1 MRDEAA
7 AEAAG
12 RRGDRREGPPR
23 RDETEELERLEV
35 RETEDHAGHER
46 GSHRDAPRDRPGV
59 TGGSGDPPEEHAPEE
74 ELFEERAS
82 DTDEDAEDD
91 ESTSGDP
98 HRQALRGVPET
109 GVEVRDER
117 EEGHFGDRHEDVLC
131 DEPRDDAD
139 RHVDRTDADPE
150 RRAPGREDGAQLAPD
165 AQGARGPVRDEAAPT
180 RRDDRSAEKPGPQ
193 TDEAGDIA
201 GEPSGRRAPCVRE
214 RVEQGTQY
222 RAPGIPEARLGD
234 AGPVR
239 AEVRESPSGDRPEG
253 APRAHVPTRDAH
265 GRSEVQS
272 DVRDPPPTMGRMSR
286 QTPEPRQGRGPNRQV
301 PGAPNPG
308 DATWRWVLAFLVLI
322 LILAL
327 FGSSFVSRSTA
338 TKLRWNQLVQDL
350 NTKQV
355 ASVNYD
361 NQTGTITGQ
370 LSNGTSYTTT
380 APLPAS
386 DSVQAE
392 LAKAPS
398 LQYTTPGSSIVPFLL
413 EWLVPLGLFIVVI
426 VWLNRRAQGQMSG
439 IMSIG
444 RSRAK
449 VYSTERPRTT
459 FADVAGYTGVK
470 QEISE
475 VVDFL
480 KSPGRFKEIGARIPK
495 GVLLVGPPGTGKTLL
510 ARAVAGEAGVPFLS
524 VSGSDFM
531 EMFVGVGASRVRDLF
546 QTARKQAPAI
556 IFVDEIDS
564 IGRKRGAGLGGGH
577 DEREQTLNQM
587 LSEMDGFDSTEG
599 VVMMAATNRPDILD
613 PALLRPGR
621 FDRQIVVPLPDLE
634 ERKPIL
640 AVHSREK
647 RMGSDVDLDLVARGT
662 PGMSGA
668 DLANLVNE
676 AALHAVRR
684 GSQLIEMRDFDAAR
698 DRVLMGQQRDSL
710 VLTEQEKARVAL
722 HESGH
727 AVLSYVLTH
736 ADPLLKV
743 SIIPTGMALG
753 VTQQLPLEER
763 HIYAREYIEDSLCVR
778 MGGRVAE
785 LLVYGDL
792 STGASDDLQRN
803 TELARKMV
811 REWGM
816 SERVGPMA
824 WGAQGTV
831 FLGEDLMH
839 SRDYSEDT
847 SRVVDEE
854 VARILFDQERRAREV
869 LESHR
874 SGLEAVT
881 RVLLER
887 ETIDGEEVARLID
900 EAYGTPVHDESDTR
914 AHFAKGI
921 SGIPVPA
928 PAASTHE
935 PPGVAHET
943 PPLGPLP

>member
-1 MRDEAA
+1 MSRNPQD
-7 AEAAG
+7 
-12 RRGDRREGPPR
+12 
-23 RDETEELERLEV
+23 L
-35 RETEDHAGHER
+35 
-46 GSHRDAPRDRPGV
+46 RPG
-59 TGGSGDPPEEHAPEE
+59 GGG
-74 ELFEERAS
+74 
-82 DTDEDAEDD
+82 
-91 ESTSGDP
+91 
-98 HRQALRGVPET
+98 
-109 GVEVRDER
+109 
-117 EEGHFGDRHEDVLC
+117 
-131 DEPRDDAD
+131 
-139 RHVDRTDADPE
+139 
-150 RRAPGREDGAQLAPD
+150 PGR
-165 AQGARGPVRDEAAPT
+165 
-180 RRDDRSAEKPGPQ
+180 
-193 TDEAGDIA
+193 
-201 GEPSGRRAPCVRE
+201 SG
-214 RVEQGTQY
+214 
-222 RAPGIPEARLGD
+222 
-234 AGPVR
+234 
-239 AEVRESPSGDRPEG
+239 
-253 APRAHVPTRDAH
+253 
-265 GRSEVQS
+265 
-272 DVRDPPPTMGRMSR
+272 
-286 QTPEPRQGRGPNRQV
+286 
-301 PGAPNPG
+301 PGAPGGG
-308 DATWRWVLAFLVLI
+308 DATWRWVLAALVVVLVLVV
-322 LILAL
+322 
-327 FGSSFVSRSTA
+327 FGSSFVSRNSA
-338 TKLRWNQLVQDL
+338 TTESYSAFQSALSH
-350 NTKQV
+350 KQV
-355 ASVNYD
+355 YSATVD
-361 NQTGTITGQ
+361 NATGSITYK
-370 LSNGTSYTTT
+370 LNANGPTYVTTG
-380 APLPAS
+380 PAS
-386 DSVQAE
+386 LPDSEITALQRSGAQVKFSTPTSSI
-392 LAKAPS
+392 LPS
-398 LQYTTPGSSIVPFLL
+398 LLVY
-413 EWLVPLGLFIVVI
+413 LVPVLLFIGFF

-459 FADVAGYTGVK
+459 FSDVAGYAGVK

-480 KSPGRFKEIGARIPK
+480 KSPGRFREIGARIPK

-587 LSEMDGFDSTEG
+587 LSEMDGFDSAEG

-621 FDRQIVVPLPDLE
+621 FDRQIVVPLPDLD

-640 AVHSREK
+640 RVHARDK
-647 RMGSDVDLDLVARGT
+647 RIGPDVDLDVVARGT

-684 GSQLIEMRDFDAAR
+684 GSQVIGMRDFDAAR
-698 DRVLMGQQRDSL
+698 DRVLMGQQRESTVLSDS
-710 VLTEQEKARVAL
+710 EKERVAF

-727 AVLSYVLTH
+727 AVLSYVLPF

-763 HIYAREYIEDSLCVR
+763 HIYRREYIEDSLAVR

-785 LLVYGDL
+785 LIIYGDL

-816 SERVGPMA
+816 SAEIGPMA
-824 WGAQGTV
+824 WGSQGMV

-839 SRDYSEDT
+839 SRDYSEDM

-854 VARILFDQERRAREV
+854 VSKILRAQEQRAREV
-869 LESHR
+869 LEEHR
-874 SGLEAVT
+874 SGLEAVAHE
-881 RVLLER
+881 LLSK
-887 ETIDGEEVARLID
+887 ETVDGREVARLID
-900 EAYGTPVHDESDTR
+900 EAFGRPVHGDQPAV
-914 AHFAKGI
+914 AHFAGTI
-921 SGIPVPA
+921 LMVD
-928 PAASTHE
+928 HE
-935 PPGVAHET
+935 PVTAGTSGDGGPGASMTTQGIDE
-943 PPLGPLP
+943 LG